1 MTRYKMI
8 KYLYIDNI
16 TGQEKNAADDILE
29 RLSSLFNA
37 LVLEQPLYTSN
48 DIVDLVHA
56 GYECCTVS
64 NVLIRLSKEICVGAS
79 RITRYILFKEV

>member
-1 MTRYKMI
+1 MKRYKMI

-16 TGQEKNAADDILE
+16 TGQEKNAVDDI
-29 RLSSLFNA
+29 
-37 LVLEQPLYTSN
+37 LEQPLYTSN
-48 DIVDLVHA
+48 DIFDLVRA
-56 GYECCTVS
+56 GYECCTLS

>member
-29 RLSSLFNA
+29 
-37 LVLEQPLYTSN
+37 QPLYTSN
-48 DIVDLVHA
+48 DIVDLIRA
-56 GYECCTVS
+56 GYECCTLS